1 VGFVEGPR
9 SRVLLEDP
17 EPEARGTQLLDALE
31 QRRADPNALMLRQ
44 DVEVIEHV
52 VRDGGEARDL
62 SVELRD
68 PYIAV
73 RNHHFADEPAV
84 LLGCVEIRQRRHRSA
99 HSHAENGRQGIGLVG
114 VGLPEEHGS

>member
-1 VGFVEGPR
+1 VLWEEVE
-9 SRVLLEDP
+9 V
-17 EPEARGTQLLDALE
+17 LE
-31 QRRADPNALMLRQ
+31 QL
-44 DVEVIEHV
+44 

-73 RNHHFADEPAV
+73 RKHHFADEPAV
-84 LLGCVEIRQRRHRSA
+84 LLGCVEIRQRRHRSP
-99 HSHAENGRQGIGLVG
+99 HGHAENGRQGIGLVA